1 MPSPAPFPTAATVP
15 SNRTTLVADLS
26 HAVGNDWAISDL
38 DQLSLYAYDG
48 SVDHALPDAV
58 VFPDTLTQVQAVVE
72 IALRHGVP
80 VVPRGAGTGL
90 SGGAVPHRGGIVV
103 STSRMNRILEF
114 DPRNHRAIVEP
125 GVVNADLSTHTRQ
138 FGFHYAPDPSSQKAC
153 TLGGNIATN
162 AGGPH
167 TLLYGVTTNHV
178 LGVEFVTID
187 GRVAATTGM
196 LDSPG
201 YDLTGLIC
209 GSEGTLG
216 IVTKAIVQLVH
227 TPADVRTLL
236 ASFPTIGDCS
246 MAVSGIVAA
255 GIVPAAVE
263 MMDRLAL
270 KAVSQYVPQAHFPTD
285 AAAVLLLELD
295 GVTRELDER
304 EILIRD
310 VLRSNAA
317 RDIRVAQT
325 SAERDLLWLG
335 RKAAFGA
342 MGRISPDY
350 YVQDGV
356 IPRTTITSVLS
367 EIDRISRE
375 FDIPIAN
382 VFHAGDGNL
391 HPLLLFDNR
400 VAGALDR
407 VIDAGTAILQV
418 CIDVGGMLSGEHG
431 IGMEKQKAMPLVFSS
446 DDLAAMK
453 HLQSVFDPHHI
464 FNPDKIFP
472 TSAGCAEVN
481 NLRRS
486 QKASTPNA

>member
-1 MPSPAPFPTAATVP
+1 MTTAAP
-15 SNRTTLVADLS
+15 DRTALVADLS
-26 HAVGNDWAISDL
+26 RAVGNDWAISDP

-48 SVDHALPDAV
+48 SIDHALPDAV
-58 VFPDTLTQVQAVVE
+58 VFPDTPRQVQAIVE
-72 IALRHGVP
+72 VARRHGVP
-80 VVPRGAGTGL
+80 VIPRGAGTGL
-90 SGGAVPHRGGIVV
+90 SGGAIARCGGVV
-103 STSRMNRILEF
+103 ISTSRMNRILEF
-114 DPRNHRAIVEP
+114 DPRNQRAVVEP
-125 GVVNADLSTHTRQ
+125 GVVNADLSAHTRQ
-138 FGFHYAPDPSSQKAC
+138 FGFQYAPDPSSQKAC

-178 LGVEFVTID
+178 LGVELVTID
-187 GRVAATTGM
+187 GRVLTTSGM
-196 LDSPG
+196 PDSPG

-236 ASFPTIGDCS
+236 ASFATIADCS
-246 MAVSGIVAA
+246 MAVSGIIAA
-255 GIVPAAVE
+255 GIVPSAVE

-270 KAVSQYVPQAHFPTD
+270 KAVSQYVPRANLPTD

-295 GVTRELDER
+295 GVTCDLDER
-304 EILIRD
+304 ETSIRD
-310 VLRSNAA
+310 VLRANAA
-317 RDIRVAQT
+317 RNIRVAQT
-325 SAERDLLWLG
+325 AAERDLLWLG
-335 RKAAFGA
+335 RKSAFGA

-356 IPRTTITSVLS
+356 IPRTSITSVLG
-367 EIDRISRE
+367 EIDRISHE

-407 VIDAGTAILQV
+407 VIDAGTAILKV
-418 CIDVGGMLSGEHG
+418 CIDAGGMLSGEHG
-431 IGMEKQKAMPLVFSS
+431 IGMEKQEAMPLVFTPN
-446 DDLAAMK
+446 DLAAMK
-453 HLQSVFDPHHI
+453 HLQSVFDPHRI

-472 TSAGCAEVN
+472 IPAGCAEVN

-486 QKASTPNA
+486 PNGTAPKA

>member
-1 MPSPAPFPTAATVP
+1 MPSQAPFPTATTVA
-15 SNRTTLVADLS
+15 SNRTALVADLN

-90 SGGAVPHRGGIVV
+90 SGGAVARRGGIVV

-114 DPRNHRAIVEP
+114 DPRNQRAIVEP
-125 GVVNADLSTHTRQ
+125 GVVNADLSAHTRK

-187 GRVAATTGM
+187 GRVATTTGM
-196 LDSPG
+196 RDSPG

-236 ASFPTIGDCS
+236 
-246 MAVSGIVAA
+246 
-255 GIVPAAVE
+255 VE
-263 MMDRLAL
+263 ERQRTCGAIEELAQRV
-270 KAVSQYVPQAHFPTD
+270 KA
-285 AAAVLLLELD
+285 LE
-295 GVTRELDER
+295 ER
-304 EILIRD
+304 PP
-310 VLRSNAA
+310 
-317 RDIRVAQT
+317 
-325 SAERDLLWLG
+325 ER
-335 RKAAFGA
+335 RA
-342 MGRISPDY
+342 
-350 YVQDGV
+350 
-356 IPRTTITSVLS
+356 
-367 EIDRISRE
+367 
-375 FDIPIAN
+375 
-382 VFHAGDGNL
+382 
-391 HPLLLFDNR
+391 
-400 VAGALDR
+400 
-407 VIDAGTAILQV
+407 
-418 CIDVGGMLSGEHG
+418 
-431 IGMEKQKAMPLVFSS
+431 
-446 DDLAAMK
+446 
-453 HLQSVFDPHHI
+453 
-464 FNPDKIFP
+464 
-472 TSAGCAEVN
+472 AEVGEDH
-481 NLRRS
+481 RAAQAKKEEEER
-486 QKASTPNA
+486 QKR

>member
-1 MPSPAPFPTAATVP
+1 MPSQAPFATATTVA
-15 SNRTTLVADLS
+15 SNRTALVADLN

-90 SGGAVPHRGGIVV
+90 SGGAVARRGGIVV

-114 DPRNHRAIVEP
+114 DPRNQRAIVEP
-125 GVVNADLSTHTRQ
+125 GVVNADLSAHTRK
-138 FGFHYAPDPSSQKAC
+138 FGFHYAPDPSSQNAC

-187 GRVAATTGM
+187 GRVATTTGM

-216 IVTKAIVQLVH
+216 IVTKAIVRLVH

-236 ASFPTIGDCS
+236 ASFTTIGDCS

-270 KAVSQYVPQAHFPTD
+270 NECET
-285 AAAVLLLELD
+285 
-295 GVTRELDER
+295 
-304 EILIRD
+304 LIRD

-356 IPRTTITSVLS
+356 IPRTSITSVLS
-367 EIDRISRE
+367 EIDRISHE

-400 VAGALDR
+400 VSGALDR

-446 DDLAAMK
+446 NDLAAMK

-486 QKASTPNA
+486 PKASTPNA